1 MESIPDTE
9 DRHGLH
15 TGLKRRHVTMIAL
28 GGVIGAGL
36 FVGSGAVINQTGPAA
51 VLSYL
56 LAGVLVVLV
65 MRMLGEM
72 AVANPST
79 GSFSDYARMSLGNW
93 AGFSVGWLYWWFWV
107 IVLAVEAVAGAEILQ
122 RWIDVPI
129 WASSL
134 VLMILLTLTNL
145 VSVKAYG
152 EFEFWF
158 ASIKVAAII
167 AFICLALAY
176 IFGLTGGDG
185 GVSQLTAEGGFAP
198 EGFGMVLTGVVIVIF
213 AFVGAEI
220 ATIAAAES
228 DEPRRAVT
236 KATNSVIGRVLVFYV
251 LSVFLIVAIQPWNST
266 KLGESPFVAVLET
279 IGISGAADVMNAVVL
294 TAVLSCLNSGLY
306 VASRMMFTL
315 AHRGDAPKW
324 TVQLNSRGV
333 PARAILLATSVG
345 YVSVIAAAIWPES
358 VFLWLVNSSGAVAL
372 FVYLMIAISE
382 LRMRAQLEREDPERL
397 QVRMWGYPWLTYL
410 VIVAI
415 VVVIGSMAFVDDVR
429 SQLWWSLGSLVV
441 VLGAYA
447 LRSRSTSGR
456 RGRSESEAVARPA
469 RPPSGRAREP
479 EPAARRP

>member
-1 MESIPDTE
+1 MAEQGID
-9 DRHGLH
+9 DRHGLR

-56 LAGVLVVLV
+56 AAGLLVVLV

-79 GSFSDYARMSLGNW
+79 GSFADYARIALGNW
-93 AGFSVGWLYWWFWV
+93 AGFTAGWLYWWFWV
-107 IVLAVEAVAGAEILQ
+107 IVLAIEAVAGAEILQ
-122 RWIDVPI
+122 RWFDVPI
-129 WASSL
+129 WATSL
-134 VLMILLTLTNL
+134 VLMVLLTLTNL
-145 VSVKAYG
+145 ASVRSYG

-176 IFGLTGGDG
+176 ALGLTGGEG
-185 GVSQLTAEGGFAP
+185 GFGQLTGAGGFAP
-198 EGFGMVLTGVVIVIF
+198 EGIGMVLTGVVIVIF

-236 KATNSVIGRVLVFYV
+236 KATNSVIVRVLVFYV
-251 LSVFLIVAIQPWNST
+251 VSVFLIVAIVPWNST
-266 KLGESPFVAVLET
+266 ELGESPFVAALDI
-279 IGISGAADVMNAVVL
+279 IGIAGAADLMNAVVL

-306 VASRMMFTL
+306 VASRMMFAL
-315 AHRGDAPKW
+315 ANRGDAPQW

-345 YVSVIAAAIWPES
+345 YVSVIAAALWPETL
-358 VFLWLVNSSGAVAL
+358 FLWLVNSSGAVAL
-372 FVYLMIAISE
+372 FVYFLIAVSE
-382 LRMRAQLEREDPERL
+382 LRMRARLEREDPERL
-397 QVRMWGYPWLTYL
+397 QVRMWGYPWLTWL
-410 VIVAI
+410 VIAAI
-415 VVVIGSMAFVDDVR
+415 VVVIASMALVDDVR
-429 SQLWWSLGSLVV
+429 SQLWWSLGSLAV
-441 VLGAYA
+441 VLGAYFVRA
-447 LRSRSTSGR
+447 RVGKEQRPPTR
-456 RGRSESEAVARPA
+456 RFSDRRPA
-469 RPPSGRAREP
+469 PTSTPTG
-479 EPAARRP
+479 